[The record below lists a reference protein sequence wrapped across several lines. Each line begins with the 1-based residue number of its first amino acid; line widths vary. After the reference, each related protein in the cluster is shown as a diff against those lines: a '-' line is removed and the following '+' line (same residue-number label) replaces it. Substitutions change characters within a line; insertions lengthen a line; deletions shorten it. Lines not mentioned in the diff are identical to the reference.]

1 MTRKCYTELS
11 KLTTFNERFN
21 YLKLDG
27 IVGEET
33 FGYDRILNQ
42 LLYKSKKWRKARD
55 EVLIR
60 DNGGDLGLEDY
71 PINGRAIIHHMNPIT
86 VEDVLNDKPE
96 IFDPE
101 YLITVSNS
109 THNAIHFSN
118 ENNLQKDPIER
129 TQNDTC
135 LWKNKKGGNKMWKV
149 F

>member
-27 IVGEET
+27 IIGEET

-42 LLYKSKKWRKARD
+42 LLYKSKKWRKVRD

-86 VEDVLNDKPE
+86 VEDVLNNKPE

-135 LWKNKKGGNKMWKV
+135 LWRK
-149 F
+149 

>member
-21 YLKLDG
+21 YLKRDG

-42 LLYKSKKWRKARD
+42 LLYKSKKWRKVRD

-60 DNGGDLGLEDY
+60 DNGGDLGLENY

-135 LWKNKKGGNKMWKV
+135 LWRK
-149 F
+149 

>member
-42 LLYKSKKWRKARD
+42 LLYKSKKWRKVRD
-55 EVLIR
+55 KVLIR

-86 VEDVLNDKPE
+86 VEDVLNSKPE

-135 LWKNKKGGNKMWKV
+135 LWRK
-149 F
+149 

>member
-1 MTRKCYTELS
+1 MTRKCYTELN

-42 LLYKSKKWRKARD
+42 LLYKSKKWRKVRD

-60 DNGGDLGLEDY
+60 DNGGDLGLENY

-135 LWKNKKGGNKMWKV
+135 LWRKQERR
-149 F
+149 

>member
-42 LLYKSKKWRKARD
+42 LLYKSKKWRKVRD

-86 VEDVLNDKPE
+86 IEDVLNDKPE

-118 ENNLQKDPIER
+118 ENNLQRDPIER

-135 LWKNKKGGNKMWKV
+135 LWRK
-149 F
+149 

>member
-1 MTRKCYTELS
+1 MTRKCYTELN

-42 LLYKSKKWRKARD
+42 LLYKSKKRRKVRD

-86 VEDVLNDKPE
+86 VEDVLNNKPE

-135 LWKNKKGGNKMWKV
+135 LWKK
-149 F
+149 

>member
-42 LLYKSKKWRKARD
+42 LLYKSKKWRKVRD

-129 TQNDTC
+129 IQNDTC
-135 LWKNKKGGNKMWKV
+135 LWRK
-149 F
+149 

>member
-42 LLYKSKKWRKARD
+42 LLYKSKKWRKVRD

-60 DNGGDLGLEDY
+60 DNGGDLGLENY

-135 LWKNKKGGNKMWKV
+135 LWKK
-149 F
+149 

>member
-42 LLYKSKKWRKARD
+42 LLYKSKKWRKVRD

-71 PINGRAIIHHMNPIT
+71 PINGRAIIHHMNPVT

-135 LWKNKKGGNKMWKV
+135 LWRK
-149 F
+149 

>member
-42 LLYKSKKWRKARD
+42 LLYKSKKWRKVRD

-135 LWKNKKGGNKMWKV
+135 LWRR
-149 F
+149 

>member
-55 EVLIR
+55 KVLIR

-135 LWKNKKGGNKMWKV
+135 LWKK
-149 F
+149 

>member
-86 VEDVLNDKPE
+86 VEDVLNNKPE

-135 LWKNKKGGNKMWKV
+135 LWRK
-149 F
+149 

>member
-42 LLYKSKKWRKARD
+42 LLYKSKKWRKVRD

-86 VEDVLNDKPE
+86 VEDVLNNKPE

-135 LWKNKKGGNKMWKV
+135 LWRK
-149 F
+149 

>member
-42 LLYKSKKWRKARD
+42 LLYKSKKWRKVRD

-86 VEDVLNDKPE
+86 VEDVFNDKPE

-135 LWKNKKGGNKMWKV
+135 LWRK
-149 F
+149 

>member
-1 MTRKCYTELS
+1 MTKKCYSELS

-42 LLYKSKKWRKARD
+42 LLYKSKKWREARD
-55 EVLIR
+55 KVLIR

-135 LWKNKKGGNKMWKV
+135 LWRK
-149 F
+149 

>member
-42 LLYKSKKWRKARD
+42 LLYKSKKWRKVRD

-60 DNGGDLGLEDY
+60 DNGGDLGLKDY

-135 LWKNKKGGNKMWKV
+135 LWRK
-149 F
+149 

>member
-1 MTRKCYTELS
+1 MISILGQIKMTRKCYTELS

-42 LLYKSKKWRKARD
+42 LLYKSKKWRKVRD

-135 LWKNKKGGNKMWKV
+135 LWRK
-149 F
+149 

>member
-1 MTRKCYTELS
+1 MTKKCYSELS

-42 LLYKSKKWRKARD
+42 LLYKSKKWRKVRD

-60 DNGGDLGLEDY
+60 DNGGDLGLENY

-135 LWKNKKGGNKMWKV
+135 LWRK
-149 F
+149 

>member
-42 LLYKSKKWRKARD
+42 LLYKSKKWRKVRD

-60 DNGGDLGLEDY
+60 DNGGDLGLENY

-101 YLITVSNS
+101 SLITVSNS

-118 ENNLQKDPIER
+118 ENNSQKDPIER

-135 LWKNKKGGNKMWKV
+135 LWRK
-149 F
+149 

>member
-1 MTRKCYTELS
+1 MTRKCYTELI

-42 LLYKSKKWRKARD
+42 LLYKSKKRRKVRD

-135 LWKNKKGGNKMWKV
+135 LWRK
-149 F
+149 

>member
-42 LLYKSKKWRKARD
+42 LLYKSKKWRKVRD

-60 DNGGDLGLEDY
+60 DNGGDLGLENY

-86 VEDVLNDKPE
+86 VEDVLNDRPE

-118 ENNLQKDPIER
+118 ENNLQKDLIER

-135 LWKNKKGGNKMWKV
+135 LWRK
-149 F
+149 

>member
-60 DNGGDLGLEDY
+60 DNGGDLGLKDY

-135 LWKNKKGGNKMWKV
+135 LWRK
-149 F
+149 

>member
-1 MTRKCYTELS
+1 MTKKCYSELS

-42 LLYKSKKWRKARD
+42 LLYKSKKWRKVRD

-135 LWKNKKGGNKMWKV
+135 LWRK
-149 F
+149 

>member
-1 MTRKCYTELS
+1 MIRKCYTELS

-42 LLYKSKKWRKARD
+42 LLYKSKKWRKVRD

-135 LWKNKKGGNKMWKV
+135 LWRK
-149 F
+149 

>member
-27 IVGEET
+27 TVGEET

-42 LLYKSKKWRKARD
+42 LLYKSKKWRKVRD

-135 LWKNKKGGNKMWKV
+135 LWRK
-149 F
+149 

>member
-27 IVGEET
+27 SVGEET

-42 LLYKSKKWRKARD
+42 LLYKSKKWRKVRD

-118 ENNLQKDPIER
+118 ENNLQKDRIER
-129 TQNDTC
+129 SQNDAC
-135 LWKNKKGGNKMWKV
+135 LCRK
-149 F
+149 

>member
-42 LLYKSKKWRKARD
+42 LLYKSKKWRKVRD

-135 LWKNKKGGNKMWKV
+135 LRRK
-149 F
+149 

>member
-1 MTRKCYTELS
+1 MTKKCYSELS

-55 EVLIR
+55 KVLIR

-135 LWKNKKGGNKMWKV
+135 LWRK
-149 F
+149 

>member
-42 LLYKSKKWRKARD
+42 LLYKSKKWRKVRD

-109 THNAIHFSN
+109 TYNAIHFSN

-135 LWKNKKGGNKMWKV
+135 LWRK
-149 F
+149 

>member
-42 LLYKSKKWRKARD
+42 LLYKSKKWRKVRD

-135 LWKNKKGGNKMWKV
+135 IWRK
-149 F
+149 

>member
-1 MTRKCYTELS
+1 MTKKCYSELS

-55 EVLIR
+55 KVLIR

-86 VEDVLNDKPE
+86 VDDVLNDKPE

-135 LWKNKKGGNKMWKV
+135 LWRK
-149 F
+149 

>member
-42 LLYKSKKWRKARD
+42 LLYKSKKWRKVRD

-118 ENNLQKDPIER
+118 ENILQKDPIER

-135 LWKNKKGGNKMWKV
+135 LWRK
-149 F
+149 